1 MWFNKNKDER
11 VSLELCTN
19 AIIHI
24 DSKLI
29 VYSTYLLLSNII
41 LSISQWPFFFENCF
55 VHLIVFDGADVR

>member
-41 LSISQWPFFFENCF
+41 LSFISQWPFF
-55 VHLIVFDGADVR
+55 LKIVLCI

>member
-11 VSLELCTN
+11 VNLELCTN

-41 LSISQWPFFFENCF
+41 LSFISQWPFF
-55 VHLIVFDGADVR
+55 LKIVLCI